1 MLVAM
6 PLWEVEEPDEALISS
21 GLATMGFALPAAIAA
36 AIARPG
42 RHVVCLVG
50 DGGLGM
56 TLAELETLA
65 RLDLAILVVVFNDSA
80 LSLIEIK
87 QAPEGHGG
95 EAAVRYRHTRLR
107 GGGAGRSAFRPA
119 ASRTRARCAMAL
131 DDAFGRSGPYL
142 IDAVVDP
149 SGYGEVLA
157 AIRGRAK

>member
-1 MLVAM
+1 
-6 PLWEVEEPDEALISS
+6 
-21 GLATMGFALPAAIAA
+21 
-36 AIARPG
+36 
-42 RHVVCLVG
+42 
-50 DGGLGM
+50 M

-65 RLDLAILVVVFNDSA
+65 RLDLAVLVVVFNDSA

-95 EAAVRYRHTRLR
+95 AGAVRYRPSDFAAVARSVGIPSRRVEDESALQ
-107 GGGAGRSAFRPA
+107 AG
-119 ASRTRARCAMAL
+119 L

-142 IDAVVDP
+142 IDVVVDP